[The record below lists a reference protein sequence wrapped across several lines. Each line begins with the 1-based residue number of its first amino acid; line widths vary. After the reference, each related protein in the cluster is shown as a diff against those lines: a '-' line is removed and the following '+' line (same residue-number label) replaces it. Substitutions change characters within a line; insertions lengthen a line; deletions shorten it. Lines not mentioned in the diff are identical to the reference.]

1 MTSAFAQRVVTM
13 TKHFLLAGSL
23 LLAACSSTAPSDT
36 DRSVQLANDLNK
48 RGDYASAAALYER
61 AAQQPGASIDLWLK
75 LGQARLDGNDAP
87 GAERAF
93 QQALGLQAHNADAL
107 LGLGTAQLR
116 LGKTQRAV
124 TALGQAAEASQSP
137 VAYTRLGIAHVLN
150 GQAVTAQTAFAKALS
165 LQPDDLDSRCNLALA
180 YALGGQSQQALDT
193 IAPVTQSPRALPRH
207 QRNELLVLVL
217 AGYEQRVA
225 SLPLDDIPAAERARL
240 ITEANRIKAI
250 SDPIAQAREL
260 GLVDTH

>member
-1 MTSAFAQRVVTM
+1 M
-13 TKHFLLAGSL
+13 TKHLVLAASL
-23 LLAACSSTAPSDT
+23 LLAACSSKPASDT
-36 DRSVQLANDLNK
+36 DRSLQLAGDLSK

-61 AAQQPGASIDLWLK
+61 ATQQPGAGIEVWLK
-75 LGQARLDGNDAP
+75 LGQARLDGNDAS

-93 QQALGLQAHNADAL
+93 QQALNLDTKNPAAL

-116 LGKTQRAV
+116 LGKTARAV
-124 TALGQAAEASQSP
+124 TALTEAASANGTP
-137 VAYTRLGIAHVLN
+137 VAYTRLGIAQVLN
-150 GQAVTAQTAFAKALS
+150 GQARAAQTAFAKALS

-193 IAPVTQSPRALPRH
+193 IAPVIQSPRALPRH
-207 QRNELLVLVL
+207 QRNELLVMVL

-225 SLPLDDIPAAERARL
+225 TLPLDDIQPAERERL
-240 ITEANRIKAI
+240 TNEAKRIKAI
-250 SDPIAQAREL
+250 SDPVAQAREL